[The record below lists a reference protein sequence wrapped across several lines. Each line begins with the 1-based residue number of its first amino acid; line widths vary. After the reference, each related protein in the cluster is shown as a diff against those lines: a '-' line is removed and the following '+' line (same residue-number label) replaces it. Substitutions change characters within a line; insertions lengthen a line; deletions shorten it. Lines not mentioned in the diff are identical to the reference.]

1 MVRIT
6 IDEETRAKL
15 FPDGSTEIVEL
26 FDESGK
32 FVGRLLPEAGFPP
45 AGWVPVTPI
54 PTEEELRKLA
64 EYDGPSITTEELLSR
79 LRSKP

>member
-6 IDEETRAKL
+6 IDDETRAKL
-15 FPDGSTEIVEL
+15 CPEGSSEITEV

-32 FVGRLLPEAGFPP
+32 RVGRFLPDISFPHP
-45 AGWVPVTPI
+45 GWVPVTTI

>member
-1 MVRIT
+1 
-6 IDEETRAKL
+6 L
-15 FPDGSTEIVEL
+15 FPEGTTEIVEL

-32 FVGRLLPEAGFPP
+32 FVGRFLPEVNFPP
-45 AGWVPVTPI
+45 SGWVPVTAI

-64 EYDGPSITTEELLSR
+64 EYDGPSITTEALLSR

>member
-6 IDEETRAKL
+6 IDDETRAKL
-15 FPDGSTEIVEL
+15 FPPGLTEIVEV

-32 FVGRLLPEAGFPP
+32 FVGRFLPEVGFPP
-45 AGWVPVTPI
+45 PGWVPVTPV

-79 LRSKP
+79 LRSRP

>member
-6 IDEETRAKL
+6 IDEETRAKF
-15 FPDGSTEIVEL
+15 FPPGSTEIVEV

-45 AGWVPVTPI
+45 AGWVPITPI
-54 PTEEELRKLA
+54 PTEAELRERAAYK
-64 EYDGPSITTEELLSR
+64 GPGISTEELVTR
-79 LRSKP
+79 LRAKP